1 MSNQVESNTKQEIA
15 IIGIQIQML
24 NQRIEKLESMLS
36 AISSAADIK
45 TTNTNQNL
53 RGQTSLIDNGWTV
66 RGTGNDRK

>member
-1 MSNQVESNTKQEIA
+1 
-15 IIGIQIQML
+15 ML